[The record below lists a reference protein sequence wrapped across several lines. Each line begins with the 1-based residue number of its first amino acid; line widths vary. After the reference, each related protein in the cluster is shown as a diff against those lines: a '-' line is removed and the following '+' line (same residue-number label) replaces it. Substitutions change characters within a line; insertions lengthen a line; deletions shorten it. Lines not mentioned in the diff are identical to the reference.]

1 MNLIEKIKY
10 ELNYLGVKKERRLD
24 YVLKKMIADKT
35 NFKINKIELLIAK
48 KLDMKKNNKFDYF
61 EFIYL
66 KKKYIFKKNKLKEV
80 L

>member
-10 ELNYLGVKKERRLD
+10 EWNYLGVPKERRLD

-35 NFKINKIELLIAK
+35 NFKINKIELLIGK
-48 KLDMKKNNKFDYF
+48 KLDIKKNKEFDYF
-61 EFIYL
+61 EFIYM
-66 KKKYIFKKNKLKEV
+66 KKKYILKKNKLKEV

>member
-10 ELNYLGVKKERRLD
+10 EWNYLGVPKERRLD

-48 KLDMKKNNKFDYF
+48 KLDIKKNNEFDYF
-61 EFIYL
+61 EFIYM
-66 KKKYIFKKNKLKEV
+66 KKKYILKKNKLKEV